1 MSVDDIQNA
10 AKAIQTK
17 AHGRHLL
24 LLSDF
29 DGTLCEFS
37 TDPDAVRLTDDR
49 RHLLESLA
57 SGPGTTLAIVSG
69 RRLHDVRHRVAL
81 DVPAYYAGL
90 HGLEIEG
97 GGDVFRHPDIAA
109 TVDLLRQ
116 LRLGLTSAFSGLE
129 GVFVEDKELAIV
141 AHFRAASPE
150 VAMHAREIV
159 ANLVQPHVASGEL
172 RVMRGACVLE
182 LLPNLGWDKGCA
194 VTWICQHVSSEH
206 GDVSPVYIGDDV
218 TDEDGFHAVRG
229 CGVAISAATRAS
241 GAEFFLDGPTEVRAL
256 LEQLIAS
263 DELSIAG
270 R

>member
-1 MSVDDIQNA
+1 MSLDDIRSA
-10 AKAIQTK
+10 AQAIQTK

-37 TDPDAVRLTDDR
+37 TDPAAVRLTDDR
-49 RHLLESLA
+49 RHLLQSFA

-69 RRLHDVRHRVAL
+69 RRLHDVRQRVAL
-81 DVPAYYAGL
+81 EAPAYYAGL

-97 GGDVFRHPDIAA
+97 GGDVFRHPDVAGSA
-109 TVDLLRQ
+109 DLVRKLRIS
-116 LRLGLTSAFSGLE
+116 LASALSGLE
-129 GVFVEDKELAIV
+129 GVFVEDKELSIV

-150 VAMHAREIV
+150 AAAHAREIV
-159 ANLVQPHVASGEL
+159 ANLVQRHLESGEL
-172 RVMRGACVLE
+172 RMMRGACVLE
-182 LLPNLGWDKGCA
+182 FLPNIGWDKGSA

-256 LEQLIAS
+256 LEELIAS
-263 DELSIAG
+263 DELLIAD